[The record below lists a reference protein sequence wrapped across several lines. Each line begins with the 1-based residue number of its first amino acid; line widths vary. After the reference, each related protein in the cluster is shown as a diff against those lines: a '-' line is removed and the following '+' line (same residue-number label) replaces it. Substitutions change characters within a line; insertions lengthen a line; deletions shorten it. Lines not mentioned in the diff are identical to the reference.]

1 MYCLDCLLKSTF
13 LLSPSIPGTDSYQE
27 FEEKRSSTSISF
39 VPSCSDRTRIE
50 AEKSVG
56 QVVDR
61 AVQWIVR
68 RLVTIHILN
77 KNIFLRVLARDGR
90 QCVSQNILII
100 SR

>member
-1 MYCLDCLLKSTF
+1 MCYLDCLLKSTF
-13 LLSPSIPGTDSYQE
+13 LLSPSIPGTDSCQE

-39 VPSCSDRTRIE
+39 VPSCSDRTRTE

-68 RLVTIHILN
+68 HLVTIHILN
-77 KNIFLRVLARDGR
+77 KNIFVCLLGVMVD
-90 QCVSQNILII
+90 SEYHKTY
-100 SR
+100 